1 VPRHCGLAV
10 ITGDTLYAIR
20 FSRREKFVVCFGWLR
35 LTVLQMEG
43 YQSLLMI
50 TRTIESSNED
60 KVAVYVVRFLLEAH
74 HADDVQRP
82 VIN

>member
-1 VPRHCGLAV
+1 
-10 ITGDTLYAIR
+10 
-20 FSRREKFVVCFGWLR
+20 
-35 LTVLQMEG
+35 
-43 YQSLLMI
+43 MI

-60 KVAVYVVRFLLEAH
+60 KVAVYVVRFLLEAD